1 MIMTPEQ
8 VDTKNFGIE
17 TALPE
22 NLSETFFKDNKMKN
36 NKSQKG
42 LKRF

>member
-1 MIMTPEQ
+1 MKVTPEQ
-8 VDTKNFGIE
+8 VDSRTE

-22 NLSETFFKDNKMKN
+22 NLSETFYKAYK
-36 NKSQKG
+36 NKSQNS